1 MTATLVNILAV
12 ALGSGIGGAA
22 RYVVGLLI
30 PSNASAGSF
39 PRATF
44 AVNVVGCLLIGL
56 ICGLVER
63 GCTLSTAMRLFL
75 TVGICGGFTTFSTF
89 VNENYSLLTCAC
101 WTSLLYTIASL
112 IVGLAMVYAGHLLAS
127 IH

>member
-1 MTATLVNILAV
+1 MTVILTNILAV

-22 RYVVGLLI
+22 RYAVGLLI
-30 PSNASAGSF
+30 PGNASAGSF
-39 PRATF
+39 PWGTF
-44 AVNVVGCLLIGL
+44 TVNVLGCLLIGL

-101 WTSLLYTIASL
+101 WTSLVYTIASL
-112 IVGLAMVYAGHLLAS
+112 LVGLAMVYAGHLLAS